1 MQKAKVK
8 DWNYR
13 IYKSGDFYG
22 IVEVYYD
29 ASGNPVGF
37 SDYNYPFGYSEQE
50 LKLDISS
57 MLKACRLPTLTEQ
70 DFEKNKK
77 SVRKNKIVVPSVK
90 SPPNREVMIKGHDN
104 V

>member
-1 MQKAKVK
+1 MKRANVK

-13 IYKSGDFYG
+13 VFKSGDFFG

-29 ASGNPVGF
+29 TAGKPIGF
-37 SDYNYPFGYSEQE
+37 SDYNYPFGYSEGE

-57 MLKACRLPTLTEQ
+57 MLKAFRLPVLSQ
-70 DFEKNKK
+70 DDFEKK

-90 SPPNREVMIKGHDN
+90 NPPNKETMMKGNNN

>member
-1 MQKAKVK
+1 MRRASVK

-13 IYKSGDFYG
+13 VFKSGDFFG

-29 ASGNPVGF
+29 AAGKPIGY
-37 SDYNYPFGYSEQE
+37 SDYNYPFGYSEGE

-57 MLKACRLPTLTEQ
+57 MLKACRLPVLTPD
-70 DFEKNKK
+70 DFEKKT
-77 SVRKNKIVVPSVK
+77 VRKNKIVVPSVK
-90 SPPNREVMIKGHDN
+90 NPPIKEAVLKGNSN

>member
-1 MQKAKVK
+1 MRKANVK
-8 DWNYR
+8 DWGYR
-13 IYKSGDFYG
+13 VFKSGDFFG

-29 ASGNPVGF
+29 AAGNPLGF
-37 SDYNYPFGYSEQE
+37 SDYNYPFGYTEQE

-57 MLKACRLPTLTEQ
+57 MLKACRLPTLTPE
-70 DFEKNKK
+70 DFEKK

-90 SPPNREVMIKGHDN
+90 NPPSKEIMMKGNGN

>member
-1 MQKAKVK
+1 MKKANVK

-13 IYKSGDFYG
+13 VFKSGDFFG

-29 ASGNPVGF
+29 ALNDPIGF

-57 MLKACRLPTLTEQ
+57 MLKACRLPTLTPE
-70 DFEKNKK
+70 DFNKK
-77 SVRKNKIVVPSVK
+77 TSRKNKIITPSVK
-90 SPPNREVMIKGHDN
+90 NPPSKEAMMKGNKN